1 MAHELL
7 PRFHTG
13 RLTALLWCMV
23 ALTSCAAAGPAL
35 SPSDTFPPLS
45 DATRP
50 PEPTAAEAFRTLIPK
65 PVSATYTGGSFRL
78 AHDAT
83 IVVRPASPEL
93 LGLGRELAERL
104 NQAPG
109 YRISLAPDDAAV
121 APGSILLVVSDSS
134 PPLGDEGYELQIG
147 AEGLRLSA
155 RQPVGVFYGIQTLR
169 QLLPP
174 ALESQTPPEAP
185 LILPTGTIRD
195 RPRFAWRGAMLD
207 VSRHFFPVEEVKR
220 LIDLI
225 AAYKL
230 NRLHLHLTDDQGWRL
245 MINSWPR
252 LATYGGGTATGGGP
266 GGYYTQADY
275 TEIVAHA
282 QSRYVMVVPEIDM
295 PGHTNAALASYAEL
309 NCDGKAP
316 PLYTGVQVGFSS
328 LCIDSETTYAFI
340 DDVVG
345 ELAALTPGP
354 YIHIGGDETLTLQQ
368 ADYVRFIERVQ
379 DIVQKHGKRVI
390 GWEEIAQARLTPGA
404 LVQHWH
410 TDQALAGARQGAK
423 VIMSPASR
431 SYLDMK
437 YDAGSPLGLD
447 WAGFIEVR
455 DSYAWDPVSQV
466 PGLAERDVL
475 GVEAPIWTETIATR
489 AALDVMLFPRLLSIA
504 EIGWSPAPGRAWE
517 EYRLRLAA
525 HGPRLRALGVEFHLS
540 GQVPWL

>member
-1 MAHELL
+1 MAHESH

-23 ALTSCAAAGPAL
+23 ALTSCAASAPAL

-45 DATRP
+45 DATQP
-50 PEPTAAEAFRTLIPK
+50 PDPQAAGAFRTLIPK
-65 PVSATYTGGSFRL
+65 PVSASYAGGSFRL
-78 AHDAT
+78 APDAT
-83 IVVRPASPEL
+83 IYVLPGSPEL
-93 LGLGRELAERL
+93 LAIGRELAERL
-104 NQAPG
+104 NRAPG
-109 YRISLAPDDAAV
+109 YRIGLAPAADSV
-121 APGSILLVVSDSS
+121 PPGSLLLSVTDSG
-134 PPLGDEGYELQIG
+134 PALGDEGYELVIG

-155 RQPVGVFYGIQTLR
+155 RQPAGVFYGIQTLR

-174 ALESQTPPEAP
+174 ALEGPTPPEGP
-185 LILPTGTIRD
+185 LALPTGTIRD

-220 LIDLI
+220 LIDLA
-225 AAYKL
+225 AAYKM
-230 NRLHLHLTDDQGWRL
+230 NRLHLHLTDDQGWRI
-245 MINSWPR
+245 MINAWPH
-252 LATYGGGTATGGGP
+252 LAAHGGSTAIGDGP

-275 TEIVAHA
+275 AEIVAHA
-282 QSRYVMVVPEIDM
+282 QRRYVMVVPEIDM
-295 PGHTNAALASYAEL
+295 PGHTNAALASYPEL

-340 DDVVG
+340 DDVVR

-379 DIVQKHGKRVI
+379 AIVARHGKRVL
-390 GWEEIAQARLTPGA
+390 GWEEIAQAPLLPGA
-404 LVQHWH
+404 VVQHWH
-410 TDQALAGARQGAK
+410 NDMALAAARQGAK

-437 YDAGSPLGLD
+437 YDAATPLGLD
-447 WAGFIEVR
+447 WAGYIEVK
-455 DSYAWDPVSQV
+455 DSYTWDPVSLV
-466 PGLAERDVL
+466 AGLAERDVL
-475 GVEAPIWTETIATR
+475 GVEAPLWTETIATR
-489 AALDVMLFPRLLSIA
+489 EELDAMVFPRMLSIA

-525 HGPRLRALGVEFHLS
+525 HGARLRALGVAFHPS
-540 GQVPWL
+540 AQVPWP

>member
-1 MAHELL
+1 
-7 PRFHTG
+7 
-13 RLTALLWCMV
+13 MV
-23 ALTSCAAAGPAL
+23 ALTSCTTSGPAL

-50 PEPTAAEAFRTLIPK
+50 PDPAAAGAFRTLIPK
-65 PVSATYTGGSFRL
+65 PVSASYTGGSFRL
-78 AHDAT
+78 AQDAT
-83 IVVRPASPEL
+83 IVVQPASPEL
-93 LGLGRELAERL
+93 LGLGRALAERL
-104 NQAPG
+104 NRAPG
-109 YRISLAPDDAAV
+109 YRIGLAPAGAAL
-121 APGSILLVVSDSS
+121 APGSILLTVSDSA
-134 PPLGDEGYELQIG
+134 PALGDEGYELQIG
-147 AEGLRLSA
+147 GEGLRLSA
-155 RQPVGVFYGIQTLR
+155 RRPAGVFYGIQTLR

-174 ALESQTPPEAP
+174 ALESQTPPDAP
-185 LILPTGTIRD
+185 LTLPTGTIRD

-207 VSRHFFPVEEVKR
+207 VSRHFFSVEEVKR

-252 LATYGGGTATGGGP
+252 LATYGGSTAIGDGP

-275 TEIVAHA
+275 AAIVAHA
-282 QSRYVMVVPEIDM
+282 QSRYVMIVPEIDM

-379 DIVQKHGKRVI
+379 GIVEKHGKRVI

-404 LVQHWH
+404 VVQHWH
-410 TDQALAGARQGAK
+410 NDQALAAARQGAK

-447 WAGFIEVR
+447 WAGYIEVR
-455 DSYAWDPVSQV
+455 DSYTWEPVSQV

-475 GVEAPIWTETIATR
+475 GVEAPLWTETIVTR
-489 AALDVMLFPRLLSIA
+489 ADLDAMVFPRMLSVA

-525 HGPRLRALGVEFHLS
+525 HGPRLRALGVGFHPS
-540 GQVPWL
+540 AQVPWP